1 MCTSLTSHT
10 QKQKCCKLLVQ
21 MKSTLCHGFIWTHYT
36 DATQIWEQVTT
47 LLHIIYLV
55 TSGGGGVGYNE
66 MAKIPKTPKWSPKIP
81 RL

>member
-1 MCTSLTSHT
+1 MDL
-10 QKQKCCKLLVQ
+10 
-21 MKSTLCHGFIWTHYT
+21 FWTHYT

-55 TSGGGGVGYNE
+55 TSGGGGVRYNE
-66 MAKIPKTPKWSPKIP
+66 MAKIPKLPKWSPKIL